1 MDEQSMFFTS
11 TIKII
16 ELAKLIYSGHK
27 SVEINKEIAPLLQM
41 ILAMEE
47 NILSVKSYISKLEE
61 ENKTKS
67 QELVKFLKWEETEKQ
82 YELQEVAPGIRLQVK
97 KEGIK
102 PEETPYWA
110 CPKCWYD
117 FIAVPLNKVH
127 DDSYTVGYQCPRCE
141 KRISWFTGKPFQ
153 YPDSGIV

>member
-1 MDEQSMFFTS
+1 MLFASILQVLDVT
-11 TIKII
+11 
-16 ELAKLIYSGHK
+16 KLIYKSHK
-27 SVEINKEIAPLLQM
+27 SVEVNKEIAPLLQM

-67 QELVKFLKWEETEKQ
+67 QELMKFLKWEETEKQ
-82 YELQEVAPGIRLQVK
+82 YEIQEIAPGIRLHVK

-102 PEETPYWA
+102 PGETPYWA

-117 FIAVPLNKVH
+117 FIAVPLNRVH
-127 DDSYTVGYQCPRCE
+127 NDAYTVGYQCPRCE
-141 KRISWFTGKPFQ
+141 KRISWSTGKPIQ
-153 YPDSGIV
+153 YPDTGIV